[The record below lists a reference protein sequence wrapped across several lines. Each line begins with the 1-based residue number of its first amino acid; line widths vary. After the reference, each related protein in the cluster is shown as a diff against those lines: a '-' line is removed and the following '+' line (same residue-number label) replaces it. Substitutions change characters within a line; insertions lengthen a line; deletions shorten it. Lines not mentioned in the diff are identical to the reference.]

1 MENLIGITAI
11 VISGFAGGLFT
22 LGYKLKARLELPDK
36 GFSFLYGFTFML
48 FALLF
53 ILFKGDTLVE
63 QSALLWGIPYG
74 VAMYV
79 SVVMYASVIGKVR
92 LSISWTIIQFSILI
106 PLISSLIFFEAEMN
120 IFSLTGSV
128 LVLISIATFGL
139 AKRHE
144 GAESSETS
152 QADLGVGLRLFLAS
166 LFSGI
171 GLAIPLFYVSST
183 SESQPM
189 VLLFYASLF
198 MTLMVL
204 VTLRKVDYRQLF
216 TDWKAVGVPTGMS
229 FLQLSATFL
238 LMVGLLSLQGS
249 VAYPLKSVLGLL
261 FVYTLSHLVLKERLL
276 FLEKVA
282 IVIAL
287 IAILLTTR
295 ALH

>member
-1 MENLIGITAI
+1 MSELIGLFSI
-11 VISGFAGGLFT
+11 VVSGLAGGLFT
-22 LGYKLKARLELPDK
+22 LGYKLKARFEQPDK
-36 GFSFLYGFTFML
+36 GFSFLYALTFML

-53 ILFKGDTLVE
+53 IFFRGDTLVE
-63 QSALLWGIPYG
+63 RQALLWGIPYG
-74 VAMYV
+74 LAMYV
-79 SVVMYASVIGKVR
+79 SVVTYASVIGKVR
-92 LSISWTIIQFSILI
+92 LSISWTIVQFSILI
-106 PLISSLIFFEAEMN
+106 PLISSLLFFEAELN
-120 IFSLTGSV
+120 IYSLVGSI
-128 LVLISIATFGL
+128 LVLLSILTFGL

-144 GAESSETS
+144 GEVPSESRR
-152 QADLGVGLRLFLAS
+152 ADVAVAIRLFLAS

-198 MTLMVL
+198 MTLMVIA
-204 VTLRKVDYRQLF
+204 TMRRADYRGLF
-216 TDWKAVGVPTGMS
+216 SDWKVVAVPTGMS
-229 FLQLSATFL
+229 FLQLSALFL
-238 LMVGLLSLQGS
+238 LMVGLLTVRGS

-261 FVYTLSHLVLKERLL
+261 FVYLLSHLILKERLL

-287 IAILLTTR
+287 IAIILTTR